1 MDVTTVVL
9 GAAMLVYGLYG
20 LALYMLGKA
29 EQKFKK
35 LAPMRQKWGTKAGTA
50 IHCFF
55 SNTSGSCPMKG
66 QFNRPLAECKGLPSV
81 GLA

>member
-9 GAAMLVYGLYG
+9 GVAMLAYGLYG

-50 IHCFF
+50 IHCFSYVILPIVAGSVF
-55 SNTSGSCPMKG
+55 VAAGLSGY
-66 QFNRPLAECKGLPSV
+66 SV
-81 GLA
+81 FGA